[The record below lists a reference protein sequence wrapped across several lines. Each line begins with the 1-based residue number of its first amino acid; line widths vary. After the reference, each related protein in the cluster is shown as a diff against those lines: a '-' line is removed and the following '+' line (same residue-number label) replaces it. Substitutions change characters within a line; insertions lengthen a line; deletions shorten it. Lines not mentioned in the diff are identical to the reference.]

1 MQRPEEGVP
10 MRVLFLCT
18 GNSCRSQMAEGFARH
33 FGGADI
39 EAFSA
44 GTQPAERVHPLAV
57 KVMAEKGID
66 LSRHYPKKVDE
77 LLSQPLEAVVTVCGD
92 AEERCPLFP
101 GKVHRE
107 HWPLPD
113 PAKATGTEQEVLTF
127 FRSVRD
133 DIEQRVREFL
143 GRCVAGE

>member
-1 MQRPEEGVP
+1 

-33 FGGADI
+33 FGA

-44 GTQPAERVHPLAV
+44 GTVPTARVHPLAIQ
-57 KVMAEKGID
+57 VMAEKGID
-66 LSRHYPKKVDE
+66 LSGNYPKKPDE
-77 LLSQPLEAVVTVCGD
+77 FLMQPLDAVVTVCGD
-92 AEERCPLFP
+92 AEERCPAFP
-101 GKVHRE
+101 GLVRHE

-113 PAKATGTEQEVLTF
+113 PAKASGTEDEIISV

-133 DIEQRVREFL
+133 DLERRVKRFL
-143 GRCVAGE
+143 ENNG